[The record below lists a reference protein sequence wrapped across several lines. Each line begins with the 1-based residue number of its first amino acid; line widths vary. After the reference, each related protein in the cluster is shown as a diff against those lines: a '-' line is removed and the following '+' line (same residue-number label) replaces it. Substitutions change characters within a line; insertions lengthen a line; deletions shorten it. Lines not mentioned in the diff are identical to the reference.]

1 MATRNLTMVVDRKHA
16 EKSELGFA
24 ENPAVFSDKSYV
36 NMYLHHD
43 GYPEWQG
50 VQLANWLHANHSLD
64 GSRLAGKLVH
74 DHYYDSCYLYADPRH
89 IDHQYTYIIWSGK
102 KDRWISCWDNY
113 ASRNIFVLKP
123 EKVISKYMDDMDY
136 TDFANGETRWKEN
149 IESKKVDLSLRD
161 YNGLRANAQKIIDIL
176 TDEI

>member
-24 ENPAVFSDKSYV
+24 DNPAVFSDKSYV

-50 VQLANWLHANHSLD
+50 VQIANWLHANPTSD
-64 GSRLAGKLVH
+64 GSRLAAKLVH
-74 DHYYDSCYLYADPRH
+74 DMYYDSCYLYADPMH

-102 KDRWISCWDNY
+102 QDRWVSCWDNY
-113 ASRNIFVLKP
+113 NSYNVFVLKP
-123 EKVISKYMDDMDY
+123 EKIISKYMDDMDY
-136 TDFANGETRWKEN
+136 TDFANGETRWNEN
-149 IESKKVDLSLRD
+149 RLLYDKVDLSLKD
-161 YNGLRANAQKIIDIL
+161 YNSLRANAQKIIDIL
-176 TDEI
+176 TN